1 MAKGLGRDQFRDLRI
16 INRSFL
22 LYDFPLIGTEEPLA
36 LAFFSSFLD
45 GQIEDLQDTT
55 SQPFYIG
62 NISYSWEFRGL
73 LSWKTLEGCL
83 MATYLAASLVNSTT
97 PPPKKKATSRPT
109 TWEGLCSLLEGYY
122 IVSSYHIP
130 NR

>member
-1 MAKGLGRDQFRDLRI
+1 MVKGLGRDQFRDLRI

-62 NISYSWEFRGL
+62 N
-73 LSWKTLEGCL
+73 
-83 MATYLAASLVNSTT
+83 TT
-97 PPPKKKATSRPT
+97 
-109 TWEGLCSLLEGYY
+109 
-122 IVSSYHIP
+122 
-130 NR
+130 